1 MEEYIFRLEYSQIS
15 PGEFNIGR
23 VGITSNEEDG
33 ICGQIRGPG
42 AMNVNVSETEASQGW
57 TFTFEDVYS
66 VGSDWIIW
74 FHH

>member
-42 AMNVNVSETEASQGW
+42 AMNVNVSETEASQG
-57 TFTFEDVYS
+57 
-66 VGSDWIIW
+66 
-74 FHH
+74 